1 MKLIRVV
8 VLVFIFAFQGF
19 AEEKININFKDLKIM
34 DLVKITSKII
44 DKNILITE
52 DIKGNVDFISNKPV
66 EKDELIKILGFVLES
81 KGYSLVKSEEMLRI
95 VKLDDSANSNVP
107 IMNNSNYD
115 DSHVSMVTEIFT
127 VTNADVDY
135 VASKIRHLITK
146 NGKMVTNK
154 DSNTLVIT
162 DFKDNIDT
170 VKDVVSIMTYGGKR
184 DISIIELQNMKAV
197 DAKKS
202 LDAIVKSLYNDK
214 IETEKVSVV
223 DNKDNNSIVLIG
235 KKENIR
241 YLEKYIKNA
250 DLKGSLI
257 KKEVKV
263 FPLKNVEAVNVIKIL
278 DSIIGKKAY
287 IDPNDKPL
295 ASVDEESNA
304 IVVMGPAD
312 ELESIEGLLV
322 ELDKEKGQVYVQA
335 RIIEVN
341 DELVDQIGISYG
353 LFGGTVGSN
362 GLATFSSSLNGG
374 STTFSDVTSLLELN
388 IPDITSGLAL
398 GASLNLLKQNGAL
411 DVVSEPSILAINNK
425 ESSIYVG
432 ETISIKT
439 SSSVTDGG
447 TTNENY
453 QREDVGLT
461 LKVKPRI
468 SNDTKVTLE
477 INTILEGVKTTQTTS
492 GNADTSKKE
501 IKTTAI
507 LNNGESVIIGGLIEN
522 KEELTKQQVPL
533 LGDIPLIG
541 ELFKNE
547 AKNKQKNNLVVIV
560 TPYLIPQTK
569 DITFVRNQLAEL
581 KSMEDE
587 YLEDSLIRLKKEALK
602 KKIDKQLR
610 EKEIEELNE
619 KISDANESAKNNS
632 SDSISNNTDSKTEHE
647 KRVSEILGY

>member
-1 MKLIRVV
+1 MKLIRIV
-8 VLVFIFAFQGF
+8 VLVFILVFQGL

-52 DIKGNVDFISNKPV
+52 EIKGNVDFISNNAV

-81 KGYSLVKSEEMLRI
+81 KGYSLVQSENMLRI
-95 VKLDDSANSNVP
+95 VKLDDSSNSNVP
-107 IMNNSNYD
+107 IMNTTDYD
-115 DSHVSMVTEIFT
+115 GAYLSMVTEIFT
-127 VTNADVDY
+127 VYNADVDY

-170 VKDVVSIMTYGGKR
+170 VKEVVSIMTNGGKR
-184 DISIIELQNMKAV
+184 DISIVELQNMKAV

-214 IETEKVSVV
+214 IETEKVAVI
-223 DNKDNNSIVLIG
+223 DNKDNNSVVIIG
-235 KKENIR
+235 KKENIN

-250 DLKGSLI
+250 DLRGSLI
-257 KKEVKV
+257 QKEVKV
-263 FPLKNVEAVNVIKIL
+263 FPLKNVEAINVIKIL

-295 ASVDEESNA
+295 SSVDEESNA

-312 ELESIEGLLV
+312 ELESIEGLLI

-335 RIIEVN
+335 RIIELN

-353 LFGGTVGSN
+353 LFGGTSGTN

-374 STTFSDVTSLLELN
+374 STSISDVTSLLELS

-432 ETISIKT
+432 ETISVKT
-439 SSSVTDGG
+439 SSSITDGG

-468 SNDTKVTLE
+468 SNDIKVTLE
-477 INTILEGVKTTQTTS
+477 INTILEGVKTTVTTS

-522 KEELTKQQVPL
+522 KEESTKQQVPL
-533 LGDIPLIG
+533 LGDIPLFG
-541 ELFKNE
+541 ELFKNK
-547 AKNKQKNNLVVIV
+547 AINTKKNNLVVIV

-581 KSMEDE
+581 KSMEDK

-602 KKIDKQLR
+602 KKLDKQVR
-610 EKEIEELNE
+610 EKEIEELND
-619 KISDANESAKNNS
+619 KIKDANK
-632 SDSISNNTDSKTEHE
+632 SNNNTVDNKTDSKSEHE